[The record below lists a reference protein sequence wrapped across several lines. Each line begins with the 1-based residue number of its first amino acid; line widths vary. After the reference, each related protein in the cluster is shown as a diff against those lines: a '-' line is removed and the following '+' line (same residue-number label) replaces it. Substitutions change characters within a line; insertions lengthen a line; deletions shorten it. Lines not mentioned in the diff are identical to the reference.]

1 MNLQGKRV
9 LVTGAEGFIGSHLV
23 EHLLRTGARVTA
35 LAKYNSFNFWGWLED
50 IPSLQQIQV
59 LTGDIRD
66 SHFRLSL
73 AENVAI
79 LRSSMTC
86 AADSTQWRAWIVALA
101 RNSNSAG
108 SKRSVPALLL
118 QRKRTVAVCAVWK
131 GKARTLHLFIL
142 KRQSGD
148 APPILKEAKRG
159 RFAYLRD
166 ESS

>member
-131 GKARTLHLFIL
+131 
-142 KRQSGD
+142 RQSED
-148 APPILKEAKRG
+148 APSIYFKEAKRG
-159 RFAYLRD
+159 CSTYFKRGKAGTLCLPAR
-166 ESS
+166 